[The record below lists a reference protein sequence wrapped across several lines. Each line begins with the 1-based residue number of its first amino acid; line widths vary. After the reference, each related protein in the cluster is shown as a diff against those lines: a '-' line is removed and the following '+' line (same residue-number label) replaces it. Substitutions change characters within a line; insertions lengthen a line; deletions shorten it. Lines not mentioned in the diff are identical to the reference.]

1 MFLDQ
6 LFLRYRSKQGLKTDS
21 HTKGQMDGQTHTQTH
36 MSTGTLFEFRESNN
50 HNNTSLV
57 LTIGSRCSKESP
69 ISVPIA
75 MAMNVIIT
83 ASRGRPFIQ
92 GIRAPP
98 SRDPKLI
105 TRMANVP

>member
-6 LFLRYRSKQGLKTDS
+6 LFLRYLSKQGQTDS

-36 MSTGTLFEFRESNN
+36 MSTLFEFTESNN

-75 MAMNVIIT
+75 IAMKVIIT

-105 TRMANVP
+105 TRIANVP